1 MFATRLPSFNINGKE
16 EIRTSLGGLLS
27 LVIYTMTF
35 LYSLMKI
42 QHLFLRKNPAITT
55 FTDPNAFGP
64 EERFSTGIDG
74 FQIAIAADHFS
85 EGVRKDPRY
94 LQFIARLYLDT
105 RGTVTSKY
113 FRMYP
118 CTEED
123 FEKFYPVEKR
133 SKSMLDNYRK
143 DGGLHCIDWQNAD
156 MEVFGS
162 WRFDAIYQA
171 VDIFLA
177 PCGMSYTLHDGTE
190 YKKDE
195 SECEWD
201 KDKFIDYLGDTF
213 YIKFFY
219 NHQSFQQASFLQDN
233 RVIKSSKMGQI
244 LTKARDAIFVDTHIN
259 LHELIDEIDLIQ
271 IGQ

>member
-94 LQFIARLYLDT
+94 L
-105 RGTVTSKY
+105 
-113 FRMYP
+113 
-118 CTEED
+118 
-123 FEKFYPVEKR
+123 
-133 SKSMLDNYRK
+133 
-143 DGGLHCIDWQNAD
+143 
-156 MEVFGS
+156 
-162 WRFDAIYQA
+162 
-171 VDIFLA
+171 
-177 PCGMSYTLHDGTE
+177 
-190 YKKDE
+190 
-195 SECEWD
+195 
-201 KDKFIDYLGDTF
+201 
-213 YIKFFY
+213 
-219 NHQSFQQASFLQDN
+219 
-233 RVIKSSKMGQI
+233 
-244 LTKARDAIFVDTHIN
+244 
-259 LHELIDEIDLIQ
+259 
-271 IGQ
+271 